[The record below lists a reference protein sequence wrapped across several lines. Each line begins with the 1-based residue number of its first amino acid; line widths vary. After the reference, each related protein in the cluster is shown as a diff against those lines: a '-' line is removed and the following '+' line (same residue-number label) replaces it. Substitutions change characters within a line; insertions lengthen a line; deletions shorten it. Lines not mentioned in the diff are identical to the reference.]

1 MAGSKSMTSQATADQ
16 VPRLDPFSQRAGVTW
31 RRKDLCVRE
40 VLRQHPAQ
48 RRKQQP
54 VVRLELRPADI
65 ALLYRALRKGRE
77 DSKDEPGAAD
87 FYYSEMEM
95 RRHDRSAP
103 WPERLVLWLYWLVA
117 GYPQG
122 Q

>member
-1 MAGSKSMTSQATADQ
+1 MTLPSALGRVEVDDLQATADQ

-54 VVRLELRPADI
+54 VVRLELRPADLP
-65 ALLYRALRKGRE
+65 AKSRQLMPEHENLELL
-77 DSKDEPGAAD
+77 
-87 FYYSEMEM
+87 
-95 RRHDRSAP
+95 RSGMA
-103 WPERLVLWLYWLVA
+103 
-117 GYPQG
+117 
-122 Q
+122 

>member
-1 MAGSKSMTSQATADQ
+1 MA
-16 VPRLDPFSQRAGVTW
+16 
-31 RRKDLCVRE
+31 RKDLCVRE